1 MGCRGAIAGNGNSG
15 GIPGRLTMPRRRVLI
30 VDDDAPFLEL
40 LQRCFAKANFDVIL
54 ASNGVDALKILL
66 ASEPLDLVLS
76 DFMMPE
82 VNGIELVRHVKAS
95 AKLFDTLVVLMSSN
109 VDTDFR
115 KRALDLGAS
124 AYLLKTDGAQAV
136 AEKAIRMVAGGA
148 PEVSASTAQVQA
160 MQQSLLTLIRITT
173 QMDGLPA
180 QARSALIT
188 AEKLAESL
196 FAAAPES

>member
-1 MGCRGAIAGNGNSG
+1 M
-15 GIPGRLTMPRRRVLI
+15 TMSRRRVLI

-40 LQRCFAKANFDVIL
+40 LQLCFAKADFDVIL
-54 ASNGVDALKILL
+54 ASNGEEALKILL
-66 ASEPLDLVLS
+66 ESEPPDLVLS

-95 AKLFDTLVVLMSSN
+95 AKLFDTLIVLMSGN
-109 VDTDFR
+109 VDPEFR

-124 AYLLKTDGAQAV
+124 AYLLKTEGAHAV
-136 AEKAIRMVAGGA
+136 AEKAIGMVAGAA
-148 PEVSASTAQVQA
+148 PGVSAPAAQVEA
-160 MQQSLLTLIRITT
+160 MRQSLLALIRITT

-196 FAAAPES
+196 FAAVPES

>member
-1 MGCRGAIAGNGNSG
+1 MS
-15 GIPGRLTMPRRRVLI
+15 RRRVLI

-40 LQRCFAKANFDVIL
+40 LQLCFAKAGFDVVL
-54 ASNGVDALKILL
+54 ASNGEEALKILL
-66 ASEPLDLVLS
+66 ESEPPDLVLS

-82 VNGIELVRHVKAS
+82 VNGIELVRHIKAS
-95 AKLFDTLVVLMSSN
+95 AKLFDTLIVLMSGN
-109 VDTDFR
+109 VDTEFR

-124 AYLLKTDGAQAV
+124 AYLLKTEGAHAV

-148 PEVSASTAQVQA
+148 PGVSAPAAQVEA
-160 MQQSLLTLIRITT
+160 MRQSLLALIRITT

-196 FAAAPES
+196 FAAVPESET

>member
-1 MGCRGAIAGNGNSG
+1 MS
-15 GIPGRLTMPRRRVLI
+15 RRRVLI

-54 ASNGVDALKILL
+54 ASNGADALEILL
-66 ASEPLDLVLS
+66 DSEPLDLVLS

-124 AYLLKTDGAQAV
+124 AYLLKTDGAQAI
-136 AEKAIRMVAGGA
+136 AEKAIRMVAGGS

>member
-1 MGCRGAIAGNGNSG
+1 
-15 GIPGRLTMPRRRVLI
+15 MPRRRVLI

-124 AYLLKTDGAQAV
+124 AYLLKTDGAQAI
-136 AEKAIRMVAGGA
+136 AEKAIRMVAGGS

>member
-1 MGCRGAIAGNGNSG
+1 MS
-15 GIPGRLTMPRRRVLI
+15 RRRVLI
-30 VDDDAPFLEL
+30 VDDDAPFLDL
-40 LQRCFAKANFDVIL
+40 LQLCFAKANFDVIL
-54 ASNGVDALKILL
+54 ASNGADALEILL
-66 ASEPLDLVLS
+66 DSEPLDLVLS

-196 FAAAPES
+196 FAAAPEP

>member
-1 MGCRGAIAGNGNSG
+1 MSRK
-15 GIPGRLTMPRRRVLI
+15 RVLI

-40 LQRCFAKANFDVIL
+40 LQLCFSKANFDVVL
-54 ASNGVDALKILL
+54 ASNGEEALKILL
-66 ASEPLDLVLS
+66 ESEPPDLVLS

-82 VNGIELVRHVKAS
+82 VNGIELVRHIKAS

-124 AYLLKTDGAQAV
+124 AYLLKTDGAQAI

-148 PEVSASTAQVQA
+148 PGVSVSTAQVEA
-160 MQQSLLTLIRITT
+160 MRQSLLALIRITT

-188 AEKLAESL
+188 AEKLAESP
-196 FAAAPES
+196 FAAVPES

>member
-1 MGCRGAIAGNGNSG
+1 
-15 GIPGRLTMPRRRVLI
+15 MPRRRVLI

-40 LQRCFAKANFDVIL
+40 LQLCFAKANFDVIL
-54 ASNGVDALKILL
+54 ASNGADALKILL
-66 ASEPLDLVLS
+66 DSEPPDLVLS

>member
-1 MGCRGAIAGNGNSG
+1 M
-15 GIPGRLTMPRRRVLI
+15 TMSRRRVLI

-40 LQRCFAKANFDVIL
+40 LQLCFAKANFDVIL
-54 ASNGVDALKILL
+54 ASNGEEALKILL
-66 ASEPLDLVLS
+66 ESEPPDLVLS

-82 VNGIELVRHVKAS
+82 VNGIELVRHLKAS
-95 AKLFDTLVVLMSSN
+95 AKLFDTPVVLMSGN
-109 VDTDFR
+109 VDTEFR

-124 AYLLKTDGAQAV
+124 AYLLKTQGAHAV
-136 AEKAIRMVAGGA
+136 AEKAIHMVGGRA
-148 PEVSASTAQVQA
+148 PAVSASNAQVEA
-160 MQQSLLTLIRITT
+160 MRQSLLALIRITT

-196 FAAAPES
+196 FAAAPESET

>member
-1 MGCRGAIAGNGNSG
+1 
-15 GIPGRLTMPRRRVLI
+15 MPRRRVLI

-40 LQRCFAKANFDVIL
+40 LQLCFAKANFDVIL
-54 ASNGVDALKILL
+54 ASNGSDALKILL

>member
-1 MGCRGAIAGNGNSG
+1 MS
-15 GIPGRLTMPRRRVLI
+15 RRRVLI
-30 VDDDAPFLEL
+30 VDDDTPFLEL
-40 LQRCFAKANFDVIL
+40 LQLCFAKANSDVLL
-54 ASNGVDALKILL
+54 ASNGAEALKILL
-66 ASEPLDLVLS
+66 ESEPPDLVLS

>member
-1 MGCRGAIAGNGNSG
+1 
-15 GIPGRLTMPRRRVLI
+15 MPRRRVLI

-40 LQRCFAKANFDVIL
+40 LQLCFAKANIDVIL
-54 ASNGVDALKILL
+54 ASNGDEALKILL
-66 ASEPLDLVLS
+66 ESEPLDLVLS

-196 FAAAPES
+196 FAVAPES

>member
-1 MGCRGAIAGNGNSG
+1 
-15 GIPGRLTMPRRRVLI
+15 MPRRRVLI

-40 LQRCFAKANFDVIL
+40 LQLCFAKANFDVIL
-54 ASNGVDALKILL
+54 ASNGVEALKILL

-196 FAAAPES
+196 FAVAPES

>member
-1 MGCRGAIAGNGNSG
+1 MS
-15 GIPGRLTMPRRRVLI
+15 RRRVLI

-40 LQRCFAKANFDVIL
+40 LQPCFANANFDVIL
-54 ASNGVDALKILL
+54 ASNGEEALKILL
-66 ASEPLDLVLS
+66 ESEPPDLVLS

>member
-1 MGCRGAIAGNGNSG
+1 MS
-15 GIPGRLTMPRRRVLI
+15 RRRVLI

-40 LQRCFAKANFDVIL
+40 LQLCFAKANFDVIL
-54 ASNGVDALKILL
+54 ASNGVEALKILL

-124 AYLLKTDGAQAV
+124 AYLLKTEGAQAV

-196 FAAAPES
+196 FAAAPE

>member
-1 MGCRGAIAGNGNSG
+1 M
-15 GIPGRLTMPRRRVLI
+15 TMSRRRVLI

-40 LQRCFAKANFDVIL
+40 LQLCFAKANFDVSL
-54 ASNGVDALKILL
+54 ATNGDEALKILL
-66 ASEPLDLVLS
+66 ESEPLDLVLS

-82 VNGIELVRHVKAS
+82 VNGIELVRHVKAN

-109 VDTDFR
+109 LDTEFR

-124 AYLLKTDGAQAV
+124 AYLLKTEGAQAV
-136 AEKAIRMVAGGA
+136 AQKAIRMIAGRE
-148 PEVSASTAQVQA
+148 PEVSSGQTRSAPAAQVDA
-160 MQQSLLTLIRITT
+160 MQQSLLALIRITT

-196 FAAAPES
+196 FAAVPESET

>member
-1 MGCRGAIAGNGNSG
+1 M
-15 GIPGRLTMPRRRVLI
+15 TMSRRRVLI

-40 LQRCFAKANFDVIL
+40 LQLCFAKANFDVIL
-54 ASNGVDALKILL
+54 ASNGEEALKILL
-66 ASEPLDLVLS
+66 ESEPPDLVLS

-82 VNGIELVRHVKAS
+82 VNGIELVRHIKAS
-95 AKLFDTLVVLMSSN
+95 AKLFDTLIVLMSGN
-109 VDTDFR
+109 VDTEFR

-124 AYLLKTDGAQAV
+124 AYLLKTEGAHAI
-136 AEKAIRMVAGGA
+136 AEKAIRMVVGGA
-148 PEVSASTAQVQA
+148 PGVSVSTAQVEA
-160 MQQSLLTLIRITT
+160 MRQSLLALIRITT

-196 FAAAPES
+196 FAAVPES

>member
-1 MGCRGAIAGNGNSG
+1 MS
-15 GIPGRLTMPRRRVLI
+15 RRRVLI
-30 VDDDAPFLEL
+30 VDDDAPFLDL
-40 LQRCFAKANFDVIL
+40 LQLCFAKANFDVIL
-54 ASNGVDALKILL
+54 ASNGADALKILL
-66 ASEPLDLVLS
+66 DSEPPDLVLS

-124 AYLLKTDGAQAV
+124 AYLLKTEGAQAV

-160 MQQSLLTLIRITT
+160 MQQSLLTLIRIAT

>member
-1 MGCRGAIAGNGNSG
+1 
-15 GIPGRLTMPRRRVLI
+15 MPRRRVLI

-40 LQRCFAKANFDVIL
+40 LQLCFAKANFDVIL
-54 ASNGVDALKILL
+54 ASNGAEALDILL
-66 ASEPLDLVLS
+66 ESEPLDLVLS

-115 KRALDLGAS
+115 KRAIELGAS

-148 PEVSASTAQVQA
+148 PEVSASTAQVEA
-160 MQQSLLTLIRITT
+160 MQQSLLALIRITT

-196 FAAAPES
+196 FAAAPESRT

>member
-1 MGCRGAIAGNGNSG
+1 MSRK
-15 GIPGRLTMPRRRVLI
+15 RVLI

-54 ASNGVDALKILL
+54 ASNGADALKILL
-66 ASEPLDLVLS
+66 DSEPPDLVLS

>member
-1 MGCRGAIAGNGNSG
+1 MS
-15 GIPGRLTMPRRRVLI
+15 RRRVLI

-40 LQRCFAKANFDVIL
+40 LQLCFAKANFDVIL
-54 ASNGVDALKILL
+54 ASNGVEALKILL

>member
-1 MGCRGAIAGNGNSG
+1 MS
-15 GIPGRLTMPRRRVLI
+15 RRRVLI

-40 LQRCFAKANFDVIL
+40 LQLCFAKANFDVVL
-54 ASNGVDALKILL
+54 ASNGEEALKILL
-66 ASEPLDLVLS
+66 ESEPPDLVLS

-82 VNGIELVRHVKAS
+82 VNGIELVRHIKAS
-95 AKLFDTLVVLMSSN
+95 AKLYDTLIVLMSGN
-109 VDTDFR
+109 VDTEFR

-124 AYLLKTDGAQAV
+124 AYLLKTEGAHAV
-136 AEKAIRMVAGGA
+136 AEKAIHMVAGGA
-148 PEVSASTAQVQA
+148 PGVSASTAQVEA
-160 MQQSLLTLIRITT
+160 MRQSLLALIRITT

-196 FAAAPES
+196 FAAVPES

>member
-1 MGCRGAIAGNGNSG
+1 
-15 GIPGRLTMPRRRVLI
+15 MPRRRVLI

-54 ASNGVDALKILL
+54 ASNGADALKILL
-66 ASEPLDLVLS
+66 DSEPPDLVLS

-188 AEKLAESL
+188 AEKLAETL

>member
-1 MGCRGAIAGNGNSG
+1 
-15 GIPGRLTMPRRRVLI
+15 MPRRRVLI

-40 LQRCFAKANFDVIL
+40 LQLCFAKANFDVIL
-54 ASNGVDALKILL
+54 ASNGVEALKILL

>member
-1 MGCRGAIAGNGNSG
+1 
-15 GIPGRLTMPRRRVLI
+15 
-30 VDDDAPFLEL
+30 
-40 LQRCFAKANFDVIL
+40 
-54 ASNGVDALKILL
+54 
-66 ASEPLDLVLS
+66 
-76 DFMMPE
+76 MMPE

>member
-1 MGCRGAIAGNGNSG
+1 M
-15 GIPGRLTMPRRRVLI
+15 TMSRRRVLI

-40 LQRCFAKANFDVIL
+40 LQLCFAKANFDVSL
-54 ASNGVDALKILL
+54 ATNGDEALKILFE
-66 ASEPLDLVLS
+66 SEPLDLVLA

-82 VNGIELVRHVKAS
+82 VNGIELVRHVKAN
-95 AKLFDTLVVLMSSN
+95 AKLFDTQIVLMSNN
-109 VDTDFR
+109 VDTEFR

-124 AYLLKTDGAQAV
+124 AYLLKTEGAQAV
-136 AEKAIRMVAGGA
+136 AQKAIHMIAGRE
-148 PEVSASTAQVQA
+148 PEVSNCQTRSASTAQVEA
-160 MQQSLLTLIRITT
+160 MRQSLLALIRITT

-196 FAAAPES
+196 FAAVPESET

>member
-1 MGCRGAIAGNGNSG
+1 MSRK
-15 GIPGRLTMPRRRVLI
+15 RVLI

-40 LQRCFAKANFDVIL
+40 LQLCFAKANFDVIL
-54 ASNGVDALKILL
+54 ASNGADALKILL
-66 ASEPLDLVLS
+66 DSEPPDLVLS